1 MRWLVKGICSAGTDI
16 LLLVNVPFFGLRT
29 RVGFPMKNYFLVACL
44 WFTSLAAQDESY
56 PVHPDM
62 KKQEGVPVGVVT
74 KCVFNQSEIYPG
86 TSRDY
91 AVYVPAQYDGKTP
104 AALMVFQDGMSY
116 LKTVP
121 IAFDNLIQSGE
132 MPVTI
137 GLFINP
143 GVVPALN
150 ENSLPRYN
158 RSFEYDAADGRYAR
172 FLLEEMMTL
181 ALKDLKVSN
190 DPNLRGLCGS
200 SSGGIA
206 AFQAAWERP
215 DQFRRIYTTVGT
227 YVGLRGGNELPV
239 LVRKME
245 PKPLRIF
252 LQDGSNDNNIYC
264 GSWWVANQDMLASF
278 QWAGYEVNH
287 EWGEGSHN
295 RKHGNAIFPDVMR
308 WLWEGWKDSPEI
320 TTHPDQSKSRANEF
334 LAEGEEWELVSEGH
348 DFTEGPA
355 VSPAGELFFS
365 DLGGSKIWRVSKGGE
380 VALFKDNTGG
390 TNGLAF
396 APDGKT
402 LYGCQREPGRL
413 VSWNIDSGEMTV
425 HAEKVKP
432 NDVVVAHDGTVYF
445 SEPGKKSIWV
455 IAPGGEPEVAS
466 NVFSGVNGV
475 VLSTDQSLVYAAD
488 YTGRFVW
495 SGQRKADG
503 TLAYVQPY
511 YHLHLPPASVD
522 VRSHADGMAV
532 TEDGWLLVATQLGI
546 QICDQPGRVNL
557 IVPTPLGERHP
568 SNVAF
573 DGNTLYATCGS
584 KVFKRIIKLKGAQPW
599 AAPIL
604 PAKPRL

>member
-1 MRWLVKGICSAGTDI
+1 MKYYC
-16 LLLVNVPFFGLRT
+16 LLV
-29 RVGFPMKNYFLVACL
+29 CL
-44 WFTSLAAQDESY
+44 WLSSLSAQEEVY

-62 KKQEGVPVGVVT
+62 EKQEGVPEGIVT
-74 KCVFNQSEIYPG
+74 KGVFDSSEIYPG
-86 TSRDY
+86 TTRDY
-91 AVYVPAQYDGKTP
+91 AVYVPAQYDGEAP

-116 LKTVP
+116 AKTVP
-121 IAFDNLIQSGE
+121 VAFDNLIHKGE

-150 ENSLPRYN
+150 ENALPRFN
-158 RSFEYDAADGRYAR
+158 RSFEYDAADGRYAQ
-172 FLLEEMMTL
+172 FLLEEIMPV
-181 ALKDLKVSN
+181 ALKDLKVTA
-190 DPNLRGLCGS
+190 DPNLRALCGS

-215 DQFRRIYTTVGT
+215 DQFRRVFTTVGT

-287 EWGEGSHN
+287 EWGKGHHN

-308 WLWEGWKDSPEI
+308 WLWEGWKDSPEVK
-320 TTHPDQSKSRANEF
+320 THPDKSQSRANEF
-334 LAEGEEWELVSEGH
+334 LVEGEDWELVSEGH
-348 DFTEGPA
+348 EFTEGPA
-355 VSPAGELFFS
+355 VNPDGELFFT
-365 DLGGSKIWRVSKGGE
+365 DLQSSKIWRVAENGE
-380 VALFKDNTGG
+380 VSLFKENTGG
-390 TNGLAF
+390 INGLAF

-425 HAEKVKP
+425 HAGNVKP

-445 SEPGKKSIWV
+445 SEPRSKTIWV
-455 IAPGGEPEVAS
+455 IAPGEKPKVAFD
-466 NVFSGVNGV
+466 NFSGVNGV

-488 YTGRFVW
+488 FAGRFVW
-495 SGQRKADG
+495 SAQRKGDG
-503 TLAYVQPY
+503 TLAYAQPY

-522 VRSHADGMAV
+522 VRSQADGMAV
-532 TEDGWLLVATQLGI
+532 TEDGWLFVATQMGI
-546 QICDQPGRVNL
+546 QICDQPGRVHL
-557 IVPTPLGERHP
+557 IVPMPFGERHP
-568 SNVAF
+568 SNLAF
-573 DGNTLYATCGS
+573 DGTTLFATCGT
-584 KVFKRIIKLKGAQPW
+584 KVFKRTIKLKGANAW
-599 AAPIL
+599 AAPIK

>member
-1 MRWLVKGICSAGTDI
+1 
-16 LLLVNVPFFGLRT
+16 
-29 RVGFPMKNYFLVACL
+29 MKYFCLVASL
-44 WFTSLAAQDESY
+44 WLTVLSAQEEVY

-62 KKQEGVPVGVVT
+62 KKQDGVPAGVVT
-74 KCVFNQSEIYPG
+74 KGVFDQSEIYPG

-91 AVYVPAQYDGKTP
+91 AVYVPAQYDGKAP

-116 LKTVP
+116 AKTVP
-121 IAFDNLIQSGE
+121 VAFDNLIHKGE

-172 FLLEEMMTL
+172 FLLEEIMPV
-181 ALKDLKVSN
+181 ALKDLKVTA
-190 DPNLRGLCGS
+190 DPNLRALCGS

-215 DQFRRIYTTVGT
+215 DQFRRVFTTVGT

-252 LQDGSNDNNIYC
+252 LQDGSNDNNLYC

-287 EWGEGSHN
+287 EWGKGGHN

-308 WLWEGWKDSPEI
+308 WLWEGWEDSPEVK
-320 TTHPDQSKSRANEF
+320 THPDKSQSKANEF
-334 LAEGEEWELVSEGH
+334 LIEGEDWELVSEGH
-348 DFTEGPA
+348 EFTEGPA
-355 VSPAGELFFS
+355 VSPHGDLFFT
-365 DLGGSKIWRVSKGGE
+365 DLQSSKIWRVAADGE
-380 VALFKDNTGG
+380 VSLLKEDTGG

-425 HAEKVKP
+425 HAENVKP

-445 SEPGKKSIWV
+445 SEPRSKTIWV
-455 IAPGGEPEVAS
+455 MAPGEKPKVAFDD
-466 NVFSGVNGV
+466 FSGVNGV

-488 YTGRFVW
+488 FSGRFVW
-495 SGQRKADG
+495 SAQRKGDG
-503 TLAYVQPY
+503 TLVYAQPY

-522 VRSHADGMAV
+522 VKSQADGMAV
-532 TEDGWLLVATQLGI
+532 TEEGWLFVATQMGI
-546 QICDQPGRVNL
+546 QICDQPGRVHL
-557 IVPTPLGERHP
+557 IVPTPFGERHP
-568 SNVAF
+568 SNLAF
-573 DGNTLYATCGS
+573 DGKTLYATCGT
-584 KVFKRIIKLKGAQPW
+584 KVFKRTIKLKGANAW
-599 AAPIL
+599 AAPIK

>member
-1 MRWLVKGICSAGTDI
+1 
-16 LLLVNVPFFGLRT
+16 
-29 RVGFPMKNYFLVACL
+29 MKIYFLVASL
-44 WFTSLAAQDESY
+44 WLTSVVAQEESY

-62 KKQEGVPVGVVT
+62 KKQEGVPEGVVT
-74 KCVFNQSEIYPG
+74 RGVFAESGIYPG

-116 LKTVP
+116 AKSVP
-121 IAFDNLIQSGE
+121 VAFDNLIHSGE

-150 ENSLPRYN
+150 KDSLPRFN
-158 RSFEYDAADGRYAR
+158 RSFEYDAADDRYAR
-172 FLLEEMMTL
+172 FLLEEMMPL
-181 ALKDLKVSN
+181 ALKDLKVTG

-215 DQFRRIYTTVGT
+215 DQFRRVFTTVGT

-239 LVRKME
+239 LVRKLE

-287 EWGEGSHN
+287 EWGKGSHN

-308 WLWEGWKDSPEI
+308 WLWEGWKGSPEI
-320 TTHPDQSKSRANEF
+320 TTHPDKSKSRANEF
-334 LAEGEEWELVSEGH
+334 LVEGENWELVSEGH
-348 DFTEGPA
+348 EFTEGPA
-355 VSPAGELFFS
+355 VSPSGELFFT
-365 DLGGSKIWRVSKGGE
+365 DLGAAEIWRVGRDGE
-380 VALFKDNTGG
+380 VSLFKDDTGG

-402 LYGCQREPGRL
+402 LYGCQRDPGRL

-445 SEPGKKSIWV
+445 SEPRSKMIWV
-455 IAPGGEPEVAS
+455 IAPGGKPEVAS
-466 NVFSGVNGV
+466 DAFSGVNGV

-488 YTGRFVW
+488 FTGRFVW

-503 TLAYVQPY
+503 TLAFVQPY

-532 TEDGWLLVATQLGI
+532 TEAGWLCVATQMGV
-546 QICDQPGRVNL
+546 QICDQPGRVHL
-557 IVPTPLGERHP
+557 IVPTPGGERHP

-573 DGNTLYATCGS
+573 DGTTLYATCGA
-584 KVFKRIIKLKGAQPW
+584 KVFKRTVKLKGAQAW